1 MTPRALALGDLPNAV
16 PALLANRTAI
26 VLLAGGNLEVAAHT
40 AWAFARAA
48 ASDRKVALIDATL
61 DAHALDAP
69 APSSLPEGVVD
80 AFEHGASL
88 SHVACEQPVLGLH
101 YIGAGT
107 PTARPEAVIA
117 SPRWERL
124 RRGFASEGAVLLL
137 FATMPVAER
146 LALVPDGVVAL
157 GDATGPMRDDWS
169 DVPLLGTVTGRPSIA
184 SPAPGIRRPSPTFTT
199 RRSPVGTLRPSRGTR
214 RRRRTRPYVTGAVAI
229 GAVLIAG
236 TLLIRRSNSAS
247 PDQPASTATGAPAST
262 PAPSRK
268 KPAEH
273 PAPPALVTP
282 NPLPAADG
290 DTLFYSLQVAA
301 FNTLPAAMAY
311 GNQLRSKA
319 GVVAVTPA
327 ELGQQGVW
335 YRVLVGALA
344 TPAAADSLRRALWR
358 DGLVDRPQGTILR
371 TPHTYAL
378 GAFPS
383 VRDARKAAEGLR
395 ERGIP
400 AYIVAEADGTARML
414 LGAFE
419 VPEQAHT
426 ADSLLTALG
435 VRGVLITRIGTPE

>member
-48 ASDRKVALIDATL
+48 AGERRVALIDATL
-61 DAHALDAP
+61 DAHALDAA
-69 APSSLPEGVVD
+69 APSALSEGVVD

-88 SHVACEQPVLGLH
+88 SHVACEQPVLNLH
-101 YIGAGT
+101 FIGAGT
-107 PTARPEAVIA
+107 ATSRPDAIIE

-137 FATMPVAER
+137 FATLPIAEQ

-157 GDATGPMRDDWS
+157 GDAAGPMREDWS

-184 SPAPGIRRPSPTFTT
+184 APAPGIRRPSPTFTT
-199 RRSPVGTLRPSRGTR
+199 RRSPVGSLRPSRSTR
-214 RRRRTRPYVTGAVAI
+214 HRRRTRPYVTGVVAI

-236 TLLIRRSNSAS
+236 TLLIRHTHSAP
-247 PDQPASTATGAPAST
+247 PDQPSSAASRPPAAAS
-262 PAPSRK
+262 SRTTTS
-268 KPAEH
+268 EH
-273 PAPPALVTP
+273 PATPALVTP
-282 NPLPAADG
+282 SPLPAAKG
-290 DTLFYSLQVAA
+290 DTLFYSVQVAA

-311 GNQLRSKA
+311 GGQLKA
-319 GVVAVTPA
+319 KAAVVAVTPT
-327 ELGQQGVW
+327 ELGRQGVW
-335 YRVLVGALA
+335 YRVLVGALS
-344 TPAAADSLRRALWR
+344 TPAAADSLRRALWH

-371 TPHTYAL
+371 TPLAYAL

-383 VRDARKAAEGLR
+383 ARDARKAAEGLR

-400 AYIVAEADGTARML
+400 AYIVPEADGTARML